1 MRLLY
6 ATSVTYPSTLANRI
20 QTLAMARA
28 FSERLGMD
36 FFFGVRKGSGV
47 TLPHST
53 VLGFG
58 NHKSIILAFLY
69 SWVILRKKI
78 THVFCREERLTFF
91 MHVILRTALR
101 RNVDITFEAHFIP
114 DTPDFFFDRVVQVS
128 NRVVVL
134 TSLTSHALRARKI
147 GTPIIVAPD
156 GVDLALFAKTE
167 EVAVCRARLH
177 IPTDKKIVMYCG
189 HLYAWKGVATLG
201 SASALLDTDTLVY
214 FVGGTSEDVLR
225 VSQEHKDVTNIVV
238 AGYRPHAEIA
248 TWMKAADVLVLPT
261 SGSTSIGRLHTSPLK
276 LFEYMASG
284 VPIVA
289 SDVPSTREILS
300 PDLAEL
306 VAPDDA
312 PALARGIKT
321 VLKDTEKSIEKA
333 HAAQKHAQQYSWD
346 GRVSG
351 ILLAIQSS

>member
-28 FSERLGMD
+28 FSERLRMD
-36 FFFGVRKGSGV
+36 FFFGVRKGSAV
-47 TLPHST
+47 ALPQST

-69 SWVILRKKI
+69 TWVILRKKV

-91 MHVILRTALR
+91 LHVFLRVVLR
-101 RNVDITFEAHFIP
+101 RKIDITFEAHFIP
-114 DTPDFFFDRVVQVS
+114 DTSDFFFDRVVQVS
-128 NRVVVL
+128 DRVVVL
-134 TSLTSHALRARKI
+134 TSLTAQVLHERKI
-147 GTPIIVAPD
+147 RTPIVVAPD
-156 GVDLALFAKTE
+156 GVDSALFAHAESMTS
-167 EVAVCRARLH
+167 CRERLH
-177 IPTDKKIVMYCG
+177 IPVDKKVVMYCG

-201 SASALLDTDTLVY
+201 GASALLDADTLVY
-214 FVGGTSEDVLR
+214 VVGGIAEDVSR
-225 VSQEHKDVTNIVV
+225 FSQEFGQNKNLVV
-238 AGYRPHAEIA
+238 VGYRPHEEMAC
-248 TWMKAADVLVLPT
+248 WMKAADVLVLPT

-306 VAPDDA
+306 VVPDDA
-312 PALARGIKT
+312 PALARSIKT

-333 HAAQKHAQQYSWD
+333 RAAQKHAQQYSWD